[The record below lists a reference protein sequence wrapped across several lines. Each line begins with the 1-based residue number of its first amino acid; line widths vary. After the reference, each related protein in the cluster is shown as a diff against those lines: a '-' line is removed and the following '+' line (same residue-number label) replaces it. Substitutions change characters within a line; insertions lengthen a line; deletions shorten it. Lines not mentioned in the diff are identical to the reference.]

1 MKIKNLEKFI
11 RKIQKSFSK
20 AGITTVIEKVLPPYD
35 AYEIHSKFRDL
46 TIKVAIIYD
55 EKMTAFYFY
64 RDGLHHCDITIYS
77 TYFDTQKHLIEAL
90 RLIATSSCKVR

>member
-11 RKIQKSFSK
+11 RKIQKYFSK
-20 AGITTVIEKVLPPYD
+20 AGITTVIEKSLPKY
-35 AYEIHSKFRDL
+35 
-46 TIKVAIIYD
+46 
-55 EKMTAFYFY
+55 Y

>member
-20 AGITTVIEKVLPPYD
+20 AGITTVIEKGLPPYD

-46 TIKVAIIYD
+46 TIKVAIICD
-55 EKMTAFYFY
+55 EKMTAFYFI
-64 RDGLHHCDITIYS
+64 GTGFTTATLQFI
-77 TYFDTQKHLIEAL
+77 
-90 RLIATSSCKVR
+90 RLILIHRSTSLKS

>member
-11 RKIQKSFSK
+11 KKIQKSFSK
-20 AGITTVIEKVLPPYD
+20 AGITVVTEKGLPPYD
-35 AYEIHSKFRDL
+35 TYKVYSKFKDL
-46 TIKVAIIYD
+46 TIKISIIYD

-64 RDGLHHCDITIYS
+64 RDGLQHCDITIYS

-90 RLIATSSCKVR
+90 ILIVTSSCKAI

>member
-20 AGITTVIEKVLPPYD
+20 AGITTVIEKGLPPYD
-35 AYEIHSKFRDL
+35 AYEIHSKFRDS
-46 TIKVAIIYD
+46 TIKVAII
-55 EKMTAFYFY
+55 Y

>member
-20 AGITTVIEKVLPPYD
+20 AGITTVIEKGLPPYD

-55 EKMTAFYFY
+55 EK
-64 RDGLHHCDITIYS
+64 
-77 TYFDTQKHLIEAL
+77 
-90 RLIATSSCKVR
+90 

>member
-11 RKIQKSFSK
+11 RKIQKSFSE
-20 AGITTVIEKVLPPYD
+20 AGITTVIEKGLPPYD
-35 AYEIHSKFRDL
+35 AYEIHSKFRDS

-55 EKMTAFYFY
+55 EKMTTFYFY
-64 RDGLHHCDITIYS
+64 RDGLHHCDIKIYS